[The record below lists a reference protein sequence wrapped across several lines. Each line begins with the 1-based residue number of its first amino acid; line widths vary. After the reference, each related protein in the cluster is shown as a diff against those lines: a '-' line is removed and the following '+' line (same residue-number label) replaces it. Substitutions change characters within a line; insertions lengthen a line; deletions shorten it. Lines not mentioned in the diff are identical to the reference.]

1 MVEQGIVVA
10 LEHIQLILDIR
21 LNEVGVGRRS
31 AIGTLVED
39 STWAAY
45 ILAELACIP
54 AEPACILVEH
64 TLVQGQLHMAAALV
78 PHRRACKGKH
88 YLTVFFSQQMLWP
101 QQERS
106 QQTIVLAFVSRM
118 IDKVTK
124 IIIIIK
130 PNILPI

>member
-1 MVEQGIVVA
+1 ME

-39 STWAAY
+39 STWVAYILVELAAY
-45 ILAELACIP
+45 ILVELACIL
-54 AEPACILVEH
+54 AEH
-64 TLVQGQLHMAAALV
+64 TLVRRQLHMVAASVPALV
-78 PHRRACKGKH
+78 PHSLACKGKH